1 MRDIVEIEGKKY
13 VSFRMVVA
21 MVISFYIALFVICSL
36 YVKYDRAKRA
46 EKTVAEPTITA
57 EPVAVAVADESRY
70 EKDSSKSSLK
80 GVVMN
85 ASSEECFTGV
95 TSTPSP
101 VVDNDSPAGPWS
113 GSGR

>member
-1 MRDIVEIEGKKY
+1 
-13 VSFRMVVA
+13 MVVA

-46 EKTVAEPTITA
+46 EEAVAAEPTITA

-70 EKDSSKSSLK
+70 EKDPSKSSLK
-80 GVVMN
+80 GVVIN
-85 ASSEECFTGV
+85 ASSEECFTGAPA

-101 VVDNDSPAGPWS
+101 VVDNDPRAGPWP